1 MHSNGDIYEGDYK
14 DDRMNEKGKFKW
26 ANGAVYEGDYEDDK
40 RSGNP
45 YELDVPSTEEM
56 VRGWHEIVGLPLFI
70 HCDDLWEALAHDFMK
85 R

>member
-1 MHSNGDIYEGDYK
+1 MMCSNGDIYEGDYK

-56 VRGWHEIVGLPLFI
+56 VWGFHEIVGNGFPLI
-70 HCDDLWEALAHDFMK
+70 VAADEE
-85 R
+85 REET

>member
-40 RSGNP
+40 RTICG
-45 YELDVPSTEEM
+45 EG
-56 VRGWHEIVGLPLFI
+56 RQ
-70 HCDDLWEALAHDFMK
+70 
-85 R
+85 